1 MSYERL
7 LITPVLNTERLE
19 NKQIKLGLCQ
29 VDLLQGILAPLD
41 F

>member
-1 MSYERL
+1 MNSERL

-19 NKQIKLGLCQ
+19 NKQIKLGLYQ
-29 VDLLQGILAPLD
+29 VYLLQGILVSLD